1 MVLLIRGWGIN
12 YWQEQGQEKQQEQNK
27 IRNMTRSRSRSKN
40 THLLSDLRNMS
51 SSACILQQRACLLWS
66 EGQEVATRW
75 WPSSR
80 EVAEST
86 WRGVVL
92 LCSVKIALVTGA
104 VWL

>member
-1 MVLLIRGWGIN
+1 MNRSRNRTRI
-12 YWQEQGQEKQQEQNK
+12 K
-27 IRNMTRSRSRSKN
+27 IIFSSRSMSRTRSKIIISIRSRRRI

-75 WPSSR
+75 WPRSR

-86 WRGVVL
+86 WRGVVRE
-92 LCSVKIALVTGA
+92 G
-104 VWL
+104 WL

>member
-1 MVLLIRGWGIN
+1 M
-12 YWQEQGQEKQQEQNK
+12 
-27 IRNMTRSRSRSKN
+27 S

-80 EVAEST
+80 EVAGST
-86 WRGVVL
+86 WVMLVIGRVFVVVVVL
-92 LCSVKIALVTGA
+92 ELSMVVVLVVIWGSC
-104 VWL
+104 VVSEVEIIVMVMVIL